1 MHSSIKR
8 TGLALALVAGAGAPA
23 TASAASGQ
31 LQPVLTK
38 TVIVSAIRGRV
49 TVEQPHARGFVH
61 VVGPVA
67 LRVGGSVDA
76 SAGVAG
82 VEIATPAKKWTA
94 RLSRGSA
101 QVLQQRS
108 GTTTFKLTGALACAS
123 PAAVTKHRPRQ
134 HRSLWV
140 SDNGGPFASQGNYAA
155 AGARGTEWITT
166 DYCGRTTIDVLQG
179 QVAVHNLATH
189 QSATVTKGQS
199 YTAAPVSPAAHFS
212 WTGPEPISNGGEFAA
227 ISCAPSGFCAAVDNN
242 GDVVT
247 SSNPAG
253 GPSTWK
259 TANIVSDI
267 GLAGISC
274 PTAQFCAAT
283 DSLTGDVLVS
293 TDPTGGASAWQA
305 FTLPTQG
312 TLNGVTCTSASFCV
326 AVDNVGDVFTA
337 TNPTGGA
344 GAWQE
349 ANVITG
355 EQLGD
360 VSCVGGSLCVAVG
373 TGLATSTDPV
383 GGMSAWRS
391 TTAIRA
397 DSVSCPTTTLCVLA
411 GDTGDVTTTTNPT
424 GGPSAYKYTPG
435 IDRLH
440 PFQPG
445 QDVSCIAGGPCVIVG
460 ASGDAITTLDPTG
473 AASAWSTSTIDSSSG
488 LAGVSCVSAH
498 LCVAVDQ
505 SGNALIGTR

>member
-212 WTGPEPISNGGEFAA
+212 WTGPEPISNGSGELAQ
-227 ISCAPSGFCAAVDNN
+227 APSEPEEPSRRNWVPWLWGAL
-242 GDVVT
+242 VV
-247 SSNPAG
+247 
-253 GPSTWK
+253 
-259 TANIVSDI
+259 
-267 GLAGISC
+267 L
-274 PTAQFCAAT
+274 
-283 DSLTGDVLVS
+283 L
-293 TDPTGGASAWQA
+293 
-305 FTLPTQG
+305 
-312 TLNGVTCTSASFCV
+312 
-326 AVDNVGDVFTA
+326 
-337 TNPTGGA
+337 
-344 GAWQE
+344 
-349 ANVITG
+349 
-355 EQLGD
+355 
-360 VSCVGGSLCVAVG
+360 
-373 TGLATSTDPV
+373 
-383 GGMSAWRS
+383 
-391 TTAIRA
+391 
-397 DSVSCPTTTLCVLA
+397 
-411 GDTGDVTTTTNPT
+411 
-424 GGPSAYKYTPG
+424 
-435 IDRLH
+435 
-440 PFQPG
+440 
-445 QDVSCIAGGPCVIVG
+445 IAGGAATAAYFISRPHQRVIPTVTG
-460 ASGDAITTLDPTG
+460 DQLNVASKVMQDAG
-473 AASAWSTSTIDSSSG
+473 FN
-488 LAGVSCVSAH
+488 
-498 LCVAVDQ
+498 VAVIKVLSSKRADTVTGQ
-505 SGNALIGTR
+505 DRRRGPRPPKPRW

>member
-1 MHSSIKR
+1 MHSSITR
-8 TGLALALVAGAGAPA
+8 TGLALTLVAGAGVLA
-23 TASAASGQ
+23 TASAASGHPG
-31 LQPVLTK
+31 PVRAK
-38 TVIVSAIRGRV
+38 TVIVSTIRGRV
-49 TVEQPHARGFVH
+49 TVEQPHARRFVRA
-61 VVGPVA
+61 VGSVA

-76 SAGVAG
+76 SAGVAA
-82 VEIATPAKKWTA
+82 VEIATPGKKWTA
-94 RLSRGSA
+94 RLSHGRA

-108 GTTTFKLTGALACAS
+108 GSTTFKLTGALACAS
-123 PAAVTKHRPRQ
+123 AAAVTKHKPRR

-140 SDNGGPFASQGNYAA
+140 SDNGGPFASQGNYVA

-166 DYCGRTTIDVLQG
+166 DYCGQTTIKVLRG
-179 QVAVHNLATH
+179 EVAVNNLATH
-189 QSATVTKGQS
+189 QTATVTKGHS
-199 YTAAPVSPAAHFS
+199 YTAAPVSPAAHFR
-212 WTGPEPISNGGEFAA
+212 WTSPEPISNGGEFAS

-253 GPSTWK
+253 GPSTWN
-259 TANIVSDI
+259 TTNIVSDI

-274 PTAQFCAAT
+274 PTGQFCVAT
-283 DSLTGDVLVS
+283 DSLSGDVLVS

-312 TLNGVTCTSASFCV
+312 VLNGVTCTSASFCV
-326 AVDNVGDVFTA
+326 AVDNAGDVFTT
-337 TNPTGGA
+337 TNPIGGA
-344 GAWQE
+344 DAWQE

-360 VSCVGGSLCVAVG
+360 VSCVGSSLCVAVG
-373 TGLATSTDPV
+373 TGLATSTDPL

-397 DSVSCPTTTLCVLA
+397 DSVSCATTTQCVLA

-424 GGPSAYKYTPG
+424 GGPSAYRYTPG
-435 IDRLH
+435 IDHLH

-473 AASAWSTSTIDSSSG
+473 SASAWSTSTIDSSSG